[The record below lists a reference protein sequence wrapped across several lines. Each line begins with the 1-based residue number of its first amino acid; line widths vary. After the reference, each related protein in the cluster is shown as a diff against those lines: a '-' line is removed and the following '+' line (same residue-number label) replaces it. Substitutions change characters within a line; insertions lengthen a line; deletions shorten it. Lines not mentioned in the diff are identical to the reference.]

1 MLSFVARRLLVAIPT
16 LLILVILSFIL
27 MYAAPGG
34 PFNSERPLPPE
45 VLANIEA
52 KYGLDQPFWKQ
63 IVNYV
68 VSVVTQ
74 FDFGPSF
81 QYKDRSVNDVIAQG
95 FPVTLTYGFWS
106 FVVAVSVGMSLG
118 IAAAI
123 KQNSWLD
130 YLAVGISIGAQVL
143 PNFVMAPIL
152 VFVFTL
158 SAFWLTGSPWL
169 PGGGWEGGILVAEC
183 ATKDNLCFSMPWGS
197 AWRFDYL
204 IMPVVALSTS
214 YMASIARITRS
225 SMLEVLN
232 SNFIRT
238 AKAKGLPM
246 RRVIWR
252 HAMKPT
258 LLPVLSYLGPAF
270 VGMITGSVIID
281 VFFSTGGIGQFF
293 VNSAFNRDYSV
304 IMGITILVGALTI
317 LFNLLVDILY
327 AWIDPK
333 IRY

>member
-1 MLSFVARRLLVAIPT
+1 MLSFILKRLAVAIPT
-16 LLILVILSFIL
+16 LLILVIVSFVL

-34 PFNSERPLPPE
+34 PFNSERPIPAQ
-45 VLANIEA
+45 VLANINA

-68 VSVVTQ
+68 WGVVAH

-81 QYKDRSVNDVIAQG
+81 QYTDRSVNDVIAQG

-106 FVVAVSVGMSLG
+106 FIVAVTVGVSLG
-118 IAAAI
+118 VAAAI

-130 YLAVGISIGAQVL
+130 YGAVGISIGAQVL

-152 VFVFTL
+152 LLVFTL
-158 SAFWLTGSPWL
+158 WLGWL
-169 PGGGWEGGILVAEC
+169 PGGGWNGGQ
-183 ATKDNLCFSMPWGS
+183 WQ
-197 AWRFDYL
+197 YL
-204 IMPVVALSTS
+204 IMPVIALSTS

-232 SNFIRT
+232 TNFIRT

-246 RRVIWR
+246 RRVIFK
-252 HAMKPT
+252 HALKPAM
-258 LLPVLSYLGPAF
+258 LPVISYLGPAF
-270 VGMITGSVIID
+270 VGMITGSVVID
-281 VFFSTGGIGQFF
+281 IFFSTGGIGRAF

-317 LFNLLVDILY
+317 LFNLLVDVLY

>member
-1 MLSFVARRLLVAIPT
+1 MLNFLIRRLAVAIPT
-16 LLILVILSFIL
+16 LLVLVVISFIL

-45 VLANIEA
+45 VLRNIEA
-52 KYGLDQPFWKQ
+52 KYGLDQPFWAQ

-68 VSVVTQ
+68 WGVVTQ

-81 QYKDRSVNDVIAQG
+81 QYKDRSVNDIIAQG

-106 FVVAVSVGMSLG
+106 FVVAVSVGVSLG

-130 YLAVGISIGAQVL
+130 YLAVGISVGAQVL

-152 VFVFTL
+152 VLTFTL
-158 SAFWLTGSPWL
+158 WLGWL
-169 PGGGWEGGILVAEC
+169 PGGGWNGGQWENMV
-183 ATKDNLCFSMPWGS
+183 
-197 AWRFDYL
+197 
-204 IMPVVALSTS
+204 MPVIALSTS

-232 SNFIRT
+232 TNFVRT
-238 AKAKGLPM
+238 ARAKGLPN
-246 RRVIWR
+246 RTVIWR

-258 LLPVLSYLGPAF
+258 MLPVLSYLGPAF

-281 VFFSTGGIGQFF
+281 QFFSTGGIGQFF
-293 VNSAFNRDYSV
+293 VNSAFNRDYAV

-317 LFNLLVDILY
+317 TFNLVVDVLY
-327 AWIDPK
+327 AWLDPK

>member
-1 MLSFVARRLLVAIPT
+1 MFSFVTRRLAVAIPT
-16 LLILVILSFIL
+16 LLILVVLSFIL
-27 MYAAPGG
+27 MYSAPGG

-45 VLANIEA
+45 VLRNIEA

-106 FVVAVSVGMSLG
+106 FVVAVTVGVSLG
-118 IAAAI
+118 VAAAI

-152 VFVFTL
+152 LLVFTL
-158 SAFWLTGSPWL
+158 WLGWL
-169 PGGGWEGGILVAEC
+169 PGGGWNGGQW
-183 ATKDNLCFSMPWGS
+183 P
-197 AWRFDYL
+197 YL
-204 IMPVVALSTS
+204 IMPVIALSTS

-232 SNFIRT
+232 TNFIRT

-252 HAMKPT
+252 HAMKPAM
-258 LLPVLSYLGPAF
+258 LPVLSYLGPAF
-270 VGMITGSVIID
+270 VGMITGSVVID

-317 LFNLLVDILY
+317 LFNLVVDILY